1 MTVLFLLASLA
12 ESSTKETTHQK
23 ERTLRPM
30 DRSHNRY
37 PRRCGGDGE
46 SHTPESLQVA
56 LQPGQGSKEY
66 THRWIMCLDPSWMCA
81 CTHTHTGKLHTDAC
95 PCVSLSSS
103 SLVTECPEA
112 CSLAKFAWAAR
123 DESS

>member
-12 ESSTKETTHQK
+12 ESSSKERTHRE

-30 DRSHNRY
+30 DRSQHRY
-37 PRRCGGDGE
+37 PRQCGGDGE

-81 CTHTHTGKLHTDAC
+81 CTHTHRQTPHRC
-95 PCVSLSSS
+95 MSMCVSFLLQSCHR
-103 SLVTECPEA
+103 VP
-112 CSLAKFAWAAR
+112 
-123 DESS
+123 